1 MRISDWS
8 SDVCSSDLLRVVLD
22 AVPDDNRLAADVR
35 LVAPANG
42 AVAGYTGVK
51 KPLTFT
57 LNGRGDWKAW
67 TGKAAATLGGA
78 SLLDLDLARSEE
90 RRGGKECVCQCRSR
104 WSPSH

>member
-78 SLLDLDLARSEE
+78 SLLDLDLA
-90 RRGGKECVCQCRSR
+90 SR
-104 WSPSH
+104 EGAIKVREIGRAHV